1 MGSCIYRTLK
11 SDGLKGFYK
20 GLSFPLLSIPIINGV
35 SFACNAKANSLFQLE
50 NPFLRGLLGGS
61 LAGLLASCIVTPT
74 ELIKI
79 KMQVQTNDQKFHSIN
94 LASSN
99 NKFIPSVTALSCFK
113 LIMQTE
119 GLKGLFKGGLI
130 TILREVPGYA
140 AQFAAFEICKE
151 YCLLLTQSN
160 QLTYTQILVSG
171 MIAGFSAWVFS
182 YPQDVVK
189 TYMQI
194 GESISLKKAIY
205 KIWASHRLAGFWRGF
220 STIYVRSTVPNG
232 LGFLA
237 YEHSLRRLKVED

>member
-35 SFACNAKANSLFQLE
+35 SFACNAEANSLFQLE

-61 LAGLLASCIVTPT
+61 LAGLLTSCIVTPT

-79 KMQVQTNDQKFHSIN
+79 RMQVQTNDCKFHLIN
-94 LASSN
+94 LASNN
-99 NKFIPSVTALSCFK
+99 NKFIPSALSCAK
-113 LIMQTE
+113 IIMQTE

-140 AQFAAFEICKE
+140 AQFAVFELCKE
-151 YCLLLTQSN
+151 FCLSLSQSS
-160 QLTYTQILVSG
+160 QLSYSQILASG
-171 MIAGFSAWVFS
+171 MMAGFSAWVFS

-189 TYMQI
+189 TYMQM
-194 GESISLKKAIY
+194 GHSVSLRKAVSD
-205 KIWASHRLAGFWRGF
+205 IWASHRLAGFWKGF
-220 STIYVRSTVPNG
+220 STIYIRSTVPNG

-237 YEHSLRRLKVED
+237 YEYSLKSLKVEE